1 MRPQRSANKPIRFRR
16 SIGSPTLFSR
26 LGNIFMIDVI
36 TWMKS
41 YLPGTIHSTGKN
53 YWLTCFFRYYRCSL
67 TFSFITNRSNWA
79 YTVSFHSRKL
89 LRLACSYSYDI
100 SQLEKQNIC
109 KFLHVI
115 VDSKRA
121 KQLLLQV
128 YMSYINVL
136 PKS

>member
-1 MRPQRSANKPIRFRR
+1 MWPQRSANKPIRFRR
-16 SIGSPTLFSR
+16 SIGSPSLFSR

-41 YLPGTIHSTGKN
+41 YLPGTMHSTGNN
-53 YWLTCFFRYYRCSL
+53 YWLTCLFRYYRYSL
-67 TFSFITNRSNWA
+67 TFSFITNRKNWA
-79 YTVSFHSRKL
+79 YTLSFHSRKL
-89 LRLACSYSYDI
+89 LRLDYSYDV
-100 SQLEKQNIC
+100 SQLEKQKIS
-109 KFLHVI
+109 KFLQVI

-128 YMSYINVL
+128 NMPYTNVL